1 MVTALESLLL
11 INVQFVYF
19 TNQER
24 TEIQH
29 KLSTSTSDR
38 HRRELEQQLTDVEKR
53 IRKRAEEVQR
63 YKELIQYDEREI
75 AEIRGGAEERQRK
88 EGE

>member
-1 MVTALESLLL
+1 MVTALESFLLLL
-11 INVQFVYF
+11 IFSLF

-29 KLSTSTSDR
+29 KLSTSTSDHHKR
-38 HRRELEQQLTDVEKR
+38 QLEKQLTDVEIR
-53 IRKRAEEVQR
+53 IHENAREVQQC
-63 YKELIQYDEREI
+63 KQFIQYNERGI